1 MKTYK
6 FKTNITCQ
14 GCLEKVKPFFDDKK
28 EIKEWC
34 VDLKS
39 KEKILTVK
47 AENMKAKDVKKVVE
61 NAGFQAEDKSGI
73 LSKIFS

>member
-6 FKTNITCQ
+6 FKTNITCE
-14 GCLEKVKPFFDDKK
+14 GCLNKVKPYFDEHR

-47 AENMKAKDVKKVVE
+47 TENMKPKDVVKVVE
-61 NAGFQAEDKSGI
+61 DAGFQAEDKSGI
-73 LSKIFS
+73 ITKIFG